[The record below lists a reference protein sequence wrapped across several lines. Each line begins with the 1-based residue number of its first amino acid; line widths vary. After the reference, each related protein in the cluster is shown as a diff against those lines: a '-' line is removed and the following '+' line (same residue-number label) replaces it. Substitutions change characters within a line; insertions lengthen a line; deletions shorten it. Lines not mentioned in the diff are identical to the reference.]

1 MGEPLLEIQNLVAA
15 FTSGGQRVAAAD
27 DISLWI
33 RRGETLALVGESGC
47 GKSVTALSI
56 LRLLP
61 TPPARIE
68 RGKILYD
75 GVDLLR
81 LDEPSMRR
89 IRGDRIAMIFQEP
102 MTSLNPVFTVGFQLV
117 EALRLHRSVSKR
129 AARERAVELLDLVG
143 IPAPDERI
151 SDYPHQLS
159 GGMRQRVMIAMA
171 LSCDPQ
177 LLIADEPTTALDVTV
192 QAQILA
198 LLQQLQAQRSMGILF
213 ITHDLGIVA
222 EFAHQVAVMYA
233 GRVVEQCSVKQ
244 LFENPAHPYTR
255 GLLASVPARVI
266 ARAGGAAPRR
276 LPTIRGVVP
285 SLAQLP
291 PGCRFRDRCDHSEC
305 LGPDAA
311 RCANTE
317 PVMVNLDAA
326 RAVRCHFPLKEV
338 AS

>member
-1 MGEPLLEIQNLVAA
+1 MGDDLLEIRNLVTT
-15 FTSGGQRVAAAD
+15 FTTGGQRVAAAD
-27 DISLWI
+27 DVSLSI

-61 TPPARIE
+61 SPPARVE
-68 RGKILYD
+68 RGAILYE
-75 GVDLLR
+75 GADLLK
-81 LDEPSMRR
+81 LDEASLRR

-117 EALRLHRSVSKR
+117 EALRLHRDLSKR
-129 AARERAVELLDLVG
+129 AALQRAVELLDLVG
-143 IPAPDERI
+143 IPAPKQRV

-171 LSCDPQ
+171 LACDPQ

-198 LLQQLQAQRSMGILF
+198 LLQQLQTQRSMGILF

-222 EFAHQVAVMYA
+222 EFADRVAVMYA
-233 GRVVEQCSVKQ
+233 GRIVEQCSVKE
-244 LFENPAHPYTR
+244 LFDAPAHPYTQ

-266 ARAGGAAPRR
+266 ARAEGAIPRR

-285 SLAQLP
+285 SLAHLP
-291 PGCRFRDRCDHSEC
+291 PGCRFRDRCDHSDG
-305 LGPDAA
+305 LGLEAQ
-311 RCANTE
+311 RCAESE
-317 PVMVNLDAA
+317 PEMTTLHAT
-326 RAVRCHFPLKEV
+326 RSVRCHFPLEGC
-338 AS
+338 A